1 MIYYNMDYMN
11 EGELI
16 LAYTYDDI
24 YYDLRRL
31 IIHHNLDKFIETFD
45 YVLSLDPNVF
55 QNYPI
60 FTRLLMQS
68 VDYIN
73 EMEYLQIIKYLL
85 DNGLD
90 LNQTHTNPYANL
102 QPNITVF
109 NKIIYRMCK
118 DLDHMW
124 DHDIDHDE
132 WQKELKKYTNTL
144 KIFFNH
150 PPIFPNKG
158 SPTLYEILD
167 MFPNIKFAMIQILDD
182 ASFDVETFKSKSRL
196 AFANSG
202 LAPSI
207 MDSIL
212 HHTDIDTIDY
222 TGQNIHPNKYELK
235 DKTFNKYDPFE
246 TFDDYLVKK
255 GGRYKNNKKLTFK
268 K

>member
-1 MIYYNMDYMN
+1 MDYMN

-24 YYDLRRL
+24 YYDLRKF
-31 IIHHNLDKFIETFD
+31 IIHSNLDKFIETFD

-60 FTRLLMQS
+60 FTRLLIQTI
-68 VDYIN
+68 DYSDQV
-73 EMEYLQIIKYLL
+73 EYLEIIKYLL

-90 LNQTHTNPYANL
+90 LNQTHINPYNHTNL
-102 QPNITVF
+102 HENITIF
-109 NKIIYRMCK
+109 NKIIYRMCN
-118 DLDHMW
+118 DLDYMQ
-124 DHDIDHDE
+124 DNNID
-132 WQKELKKYTNTL
+132 WQEDLENYTKIL

-182 ASFDVETFKSKSRL
+182 ASFDVEIFKSKSRL
-196 AFANSG
+196 AFAKSG

-207 MDSIL
+207 INSIL
-212 HHTDIDTIDY
+212 HHADIDTIDY
-222 TGQNIHPNKYELK
+222 TGKNIHPNKYELK
-235 DKTFNKYDPFE
+235 DKTFNRYNPFE

-255 GGRYKNNKKLTFK
+255 GGKYSNKKLTLK

>member
-1 MIYYNMDYMN
+1 MDYMN

-24 YYDLRRL
+24 YYNLRRL
-31 IIHHNLDKFIETFD
+31 IIQDNLPKFIETFD

-60 FTRLLMQS
+60 FTRLLIQTI
-68 VDYIN
+68 DYSDEI
-73 EMEYLQIIKYLL
+73 EYLEIIKYLL

-90 LNQTHTNPYANL
+90 LNQTHTNPYSDL
-102 QPNITVF
+102 HQNITVF
-109 NKIIYRMCK
+109 NKIIIRMCE

-124 DHDIDHDE
+124 DHDYDYDD
-132 WQKELKKYTNTL
+132 WNKEIKRYTNIL
-144 KIFFNH
+144 KIIFNH

-196 AFANSG
+196 AFAKSG

-212 HHTDIDTIDY
+212 HNADIDTIDY
-222 TGQNIHPNKYELK
+222 SGQNIHPNKYELK
-235 DKTFNKYDPFE
+235 DKTFNKYNPLE
-246 TFDDYLVKK
+246 TFKEHLVKK

>member
-1 MIYYNMDYMN
+1 MEYMEYMN

-31 IIHHNLDKFIETFD
+31 IKDNLPKFIETLD

-60 FTRLLMQS
+60 FTRLLIQTI
-68 VDYIN
+68 DYGDEI
-73 EMEYLQIIKYLL
+73 EYLQIIKYLL

-90 LNQTHTNPYANL
+90 LNQTHINPYSNL
-102 QPNITVF
+102 HPNITVF
-109 NKIIYRMCK
+109 NKIIYRLCS
-118 DLDHMW
+118 DLDNMW
-124 DHDIDHDE
+124 DHDIDHDK
-132 WQKELKKYTNTL
+132 WQIEIKRYTNIL

-182 ASFDVETFKSKSRL
+182 ASFDVEKFKSKSRL
-196 AFANSG
+196 AFAKSG

-207 MDSIL
+207 IDSIL
-212 HHTDIDTIDY
+212 HHADIDTIDY

-235 DKTFNKYDPFE
+235 DKTFYKYDPFE